1 MRVKNILKKI
11 FIEPLVIISRDKAGL
26 VGFIV
31 LLFILLLSFIG
42 PYFVKLDTE
51 VKLDKIYQ
59 FPSRE
64 HILGTDNQ
72 GRDIFSQIVN
82 GGKDVIIVAFLAAII
97 STLIAVSLG
106 SLSAYAGGLTDT
118 VIMFITEIILTI
130 PQFPLLAVLA
140 AFVRLTNPTMLAFI
154 IGFLGWPALARAIRS
169 QVLSIK
175 ERDYIEAAR
184 VLDLGRMHII
194 FSEILPN
201 MLSYIVISLIMAMT
215 GAVYSQVGLI
225 ILGLVP
231 FYGHNWGL
239 MIQLAWTRGA
249 IFYKGSVF
257 YILSPIIAIV
267 LFQWSAVTFTRSLE
281 GIFNPRLRAGE

>member
-1 MRVKNILKKI
+1 MRSRSIFRQV
-11 FIEPLVIISRDKAGL
+11 FIEPLKIIARDKSGL
-26 VGFIV
+26 IGFIV
-31 LLFILLLSFIG
+31 LLFILLLSFVG
-42 PYFVKLDTE
+42 PYFIKLDTE

-64 HILGTDNQ
+64 HLLGTDNQ

-82 GGKDVIIVAFLAAII
+82 GGKDVIIVAFLAGLI
-97 STLIAVSLG
+97 STLIAVTLG
-106 SLSAYAGGLTDT
+106 SLSAYAGGITDT
-118 VIMFITEIILTI
+118 IIMFITEIILTI

-169 QVLSIK
+169 QVLSIR

-184 VLDLGRMHII
+184 VLDLGRLHII

-215 GAVYSQVGLI
+215 SAVYSQVGLI

-249 IFYKGSVF
+249 IFYRGSIF
-257 YILSPIIAIV
+257 YILSPIIAIA

>member
-1 MRVKNILKKI
+1 MSAKNVLRRI
-11 FIEPLVIISRDKAGL
+11 FLEPLIIISRDKAGL
-26 VGFIV
+26 VGFIF

-82 GGKDVIIVAFLAAII
+82 GGKDVIIVAFLAGLI

-184 VLDLGRMHII
+184 VLDLGRVHII

-249 IFYKGSVF
+249 IFYKGSIF
-257 YILSPIIAIV
+257 YILSPIIAIA

>member
-1 MRVKNILKKI
+1 MKSKEILKRI
-11 FIEPLVIISRDKAGL
+11 FWEPLVIISRDKAGL
-26 VGFIV
+26 IGFIF
-31 LLFILLLSFIG
+31 LLFILLLSFVG
-42 PYFVKLDTE
+42 PYFIKLDTE

-82 GGKDVIIVAFLAAII
+82 GGKDVIIVAFLAALI

-106 SLSAYAGGLTDT
+106 SLSAYAGGFTDT

-184 VLDLGRMHII
+184 VLDLGRTHII

-249 IFYKGSVF
+249 IFYKGSIF
-257 YILSPIIAIV
+257 YILSPIIAIA

>member
-1 MRVKNILKKI
+1 MRSRSIFRQV
-11 FIEPLVIISRDKAGL
+11 FIEPLKIIARDKSGL
-26 VGFIV
+26 IGFIA
-31 LLFILLLSFIG
+31 LLFILLLSFVG
-42 PYFVKLDTE
+42 PYFIKLDTE

-64 HILGTDNQ
+64 HLLGTDNQ

-82 GGKDVIIVAFLAAII
+82 GGKDVIIVAFLAGLI
-97 STLIAVSLG
+97 STLIAVTLG
-106 SLSAYAGGLTDT
+106 SLSAYAGGITDT
-118 VIMFITEIILTI
+118 IIMFITEVILTV

-169 QVLSIK
+169 QVLSIR

-184 VLDLGRMHII
+184 VLDLGRLHII

-215 GAVYSQVGLI
+215 SAVYSQVGLI

-249 IFYKGSVF
+249 IFYRGSIF
-257 YILSPIIAIV
+257 YILSPIIAIA

>member
-1 MRVKNILKKI
+1 MKGKEILRRI
-11 FIEPLVIISRDKAGL
+11 FWEPLVIISRDKAGL
-26 VGFIV
+26 IGFIF
-31 LLFILLLSFIG
+31 LLFILLLSFVG
-42 PYFVKLDTE
+42 PYFIKLDTE

-82 GGKDVIIVAFLAAII
+82 GGKDVIIVAFLAALI

-106 SLSAYAGGLTDT
+106 SLSAYAGGFTDT

-184 VLDLGRMHII
+184 VLDLGRTHII

-249 IFYKGSVF
+249 IFYKGSIF
-257 YILSPIIAIV
+257 YILSPIIAIA

>member
-1 MRVKNILKKI
+1 MKGKEILRRI
-11 FIEPLVIISRDKAGL
+11 FWEPLVIISRDKAGL
-26 VGFIV
+26 VGFIF
-31 LLFILLLSFIG
+31 LLFILLLSFVG
-42 PYFVKLDTE
+42 PYFIKLDTE

-82 GGKDVIIVAFLAAII
+82 GGKDVIIVAFLAALI

-106 SLSAYAGGLTDT
+106 SLSAYAGGFTDT

-184 VLDLGRMHII
+184 VLDLGKTHII

-249 IFYKGSVF
+249 IFYKGSIF
-257 YILSPIIAIV
+257 YILSPIIAIA

>member
-1 MRVKNILKKI
+1 MKSRGILRRAL
-11 FIEPLVIISRDKAGL
+11 IEPLKIIARDKSGL

-31 LLFILLLSFIG
+31 LLFILLLSFVG

-82 GGKDVIIVAFLAAII
+82 GGKDVIIVAFLAGLI
-97 STLIAVSLG
+97 STLIAVTLG
-106 SLSAYAGGLTDT
+106 SLSAYAGGITDT
-118 VIMFITEIILTI
+118 IIMFITEIILTI

-169 QVLSIK
+169 QVLSIR

-184 VLDLGRMHII
+184 VLDLGRLHII

-215 GAVYSQVGLI
+215 SAVYSQVGLI

-249 IFYKGSVF
+249 IFYKGSIF
-257 YILSPIIAIV
+257 YILSPIIAIA

>member
-1 MRVKNILKKI
+1 MKSREIVKRI
-11 FIEPLVIISRDKAGL
+11 FWEPLVIISRDKAGL
-26 VGFIV
+26 IGFIF
-31 LLFILLLSFIG
+31 LLSILLLSFVG

-82 GGKDVIIVAFLAAII
+82 GGRDVIIVAFLAGLI

-106 SLSAYAGGLTDT
+106 SLSAYAGGFTDT

-249 IFYKGSVF
+249 IFYKGSIF

>member
-1 MRVKNILKKI
+1 MKSREIVKRI
-11 FIEPLVIISRDKAGL
+11 FWEPLVIISRDKAGL
-26 VGFIV
+26 IGFIF
-31 LLFILLLSFIG
+31 LLFILLLSFVG

-82 GGKDVIIVAFLAAII
+82 GGRDVIIVAFLAGLI

-106 SLSAYAGGLTDT
+106 SLSAYAGGFTDT

-201 MLSYIVISLIMAMT
+201 MLSYIAISLIMAMT

-249 IFYKGSVF
+249 IFYKGSIF

>member
-1 MRVKNILKKI
+1 MRSRSIFRQV
-11 FIEPLVIISRDKAGL
+11 FIEPLKIIARDKSGL
-26 VGFIV
+26 IGFIV
-31 LLFILLLSFIG
+31 LLFILLLSFVG
-42 PYFVKLDTE
+42 PYFIKLDTE

-64 HILGTDNQ
+64 HLLGTDNQ

-82 GGKDVIIVAFLAAII
+82 GGKDVIIVAFLAGLI
-97 STLIAVSLG
+97 STLIAVTLG
-106 SLSAYAGGLTDT
+106 SLSAYAGGITDT

-169 QVLSIK
+169 QVLSIR

-184 VLDLGRMHII
+184 VLDLGRLHII

-215 GAVYSQVGLI
+215 SAVYSQVGLI

-249 IFYKGSVF
+249 IFYRGSIF
-257 YILSPIIAIV
+257 YILSPIIAIA

>member
-1 MRVKNILKKI
+1 MSLKHILKSI
-11 FIEPLVIISRDKAGL
+11 FVEPLVLISRDKAGL
-26 VGFIV
+26 LGFI
-31 LLFILLLSFIG
+31 ILLAILLMSFIG
-42 PYFVKLDTE
+42 PYFVKLDTV
-51 VKLDKIYQ
+51 VKLDQIYQ

-82 GGKDVIIVAFLAAII
+82 GGKDVIVVAFLAGLI

-106 SLSAYAGGLTDT
+106 ALSAYAGGFTDT
-118 VIMFITEIILTI
+118 IIMFITEIILTI
-130 PQFPLLAVLA
+130 PQFPLLAVLS
-140 AFVRLTNPTMLAFI
+140 AFIRLTNPTMLALI
-154 IGFLGWPALARAIRS
+154 IGFLGWPALARAIRA
-169 QVLSIK
+169 QVLSIR

-257 YILSPIIAIV
+257 YILSPIIAIA

-281 GIFNPRLRAGE
+281 GIFNPRLRIGE

>member
-1 MRVKNILKKI
+1 MSLRHILKSI
-11 FIEPLVIISRDKAGL
+11 FIDPLVLISRDKVGL
-26 VGFIV
+26 IGFI
-31 LLFILLLSFIG
+31 ILLSILIMSFIG

-59 FPSRE
+59 FPSRS

-82 GGKDVIIVAFLAAII
+82 GGKDVIIVAFLAGVI

-106 SLSAYAGGLTDT
+106 ALSAYAGGITDT
-118 VIMFITEIILTI
+118 IIMFITEIILTV
-130 PQFPLLAVLA
+130 PQFPLLAVLS
-140 AFVRLTNPTMLAFI
+140 AFIRLTNPTMLALI
-154 IGFLGWPALARAIRS
+154 IGFLGWPALARAIRA
-169 QVLSIK
+169 QVLSIR

-184 VLDLGRMHII
+184 VLDLGRAHII

-249 IFYKGSVF
+249 IFYKGSIF
-257 YILSPIIAIV
+257 YILSPIIAIA

>member
-1 MRVKNILKKI
+1 MRSRNIFRQV
-11 FIEPLVIISRDKAGL
+11 FIEPLKIIARDKSGL
-26 VGFIV
+26 IGFIA
-31 LLFILLLSFIG
+31 LLFILLLSFVG
-42 PYFVKLDTE
+42 PYFIKLDTE

-64 HILGTDNQ
+64 HLLGTDNQ

-82 GGKDVIIVAFLAAII
+82 GGKDVIIVAFLAGLI
-97 STLIAVSLG
+97 STLIAVTLG
-106 SLSAYAGGLTDT
+106 SLSAYAGGITDT

-169 QVLSIK
+169 QVLSIR

-184 VLDLGRMHII
+184 VLDLGRLHII

-215 GAVYSQVGLI
+215 SAVYSQVGLI

-249 IFYKGSVF
+249 IFYRGSIF
-257 YILSPIIAIV
+257 YILSPIIAIA

>member
-1 MRVKNILKKI
+1 MSLKHILKSI
-11 FIEPLVIISRDKAGL
+11 FIEPLALISRDKAGL
-26 VGFIV
+26 IGFIILV
-31 LLFILLLSFIG
+31 GILFMSFIG

-82 GGKDVIIVAFLAAII
+82 GGKDVIIVAFLAGLI
-97 STLIAVSLG
+97 STLIAVTLG
-106 SLSAYAGGLTDT
+106 SLSAYAGGITDT
-118 VIMFITEIILTI
+118 IIMFITEIILTI

-140 AFVRLTNPTMLAFI
+140 AFIRLTNPTMLALI
-154 IGFLGWPALARAIRS
+154 IGFLGWPALARAIRA
-169 QVLSIK
+169 QVLSIR

-184 VLDLGRMHII
+184 VLDLGRAHII

-201 MLSYIVISLIMAMT
+201 MLSYIVISFIMAMT

-249 IFYKGSVF
+249 IFYKGSIF
-257 YILSPIIAIV
+257 YILSPIIAIA
-267 LFQWSAVTFTRSLE
+267 LFQWSAITFTRSLE
-281 GIFNPRLRAGE
+281 GIFNPRLRTGE

>member
-1 MRVKNILKKI
+1 MGVKNILKKI

-51 VKLDKIYQ
+51 VKLDKIYK

-82 GGKDVIIVAFLAAII
+82 GGKDVIIVAFLAALI

-184 VLDLGRMHII
+184 VLDLGRIHII

-249 IFYKGSVF
+249 IFYKGSIF
-257 YILSPIIAIV
+257 YILSPIIAIA

>member
-1 MRVKNILKKI
+1 
-11 FIEPLVIISRDKAGL
+11 
-26 VGFIV
+26 
-31 LLFILLLSFIG
+31 
-42 PYFVKLDTE
+42 
-51 VKLDKIYQ
+51 
-59 FPSRE
+59 
-64 HILGTDNQ
+64 
-72 GRDIFSQIVN
+72 
-82 GGKDVIIVAFLAAII
+82 
-97 STLIAVSLG
+97 
-106 SLSAYAGGLTDT
+106 
-118 VIMFITEIILTI
+118 MFITEIILTI

-184 VLDLGRMHII
+184 VLDLGRIHII

-249 IFYKGSVF
+249 IFYKGSIF
-257 YILSPIIAIV
+257 YILSPIIAIA

>member
-1 MRVKNILKKI
+1 MKSREIVKRV
-11 FIEPLVIISRDKAGL
+11 FWEPLVIISRDKAGL
-26 VGFIV
+26 IGFIF
-31 LLFILLLSFIG
+31 LLSILLLSFVG
-42 PYFVKLDTE
+42 PYFVKLDTK

-82 GGKDVIIVAFLAAII
+82 GGKDVIIVAFLAGLI
-97 STLIAVSLG
+97 STLIAVTLG
-106 SLSAYAGGLTDT
+106 SLSAYAGGFTDT

-201 MLSYIVISLIMAMT
+201 MLSYIAISLIMAMT

-249 IFYKGSVF
+249 IFYKGSIF